1 MVMDTMVIAAR
12 LKLIVLMTVSA
23 ENVMAQLILT
33 SPPPPKL
40 LPRRPQPR
48 ALLQALLPAFLVLEE
63 RREVMERTD
72 TVVPP
77 AMTVLKP
84 AERVAAVFKRI

>member
-1 MVMDTMVIAAR
+1 MVIAAR

-33 SPPPPKL
+33 SPPPPRL
-40 LPRRPQPR
+40 LQRRPQPR
-48 ALLQALLPAFLVLEE
+48 VLLQVLLPAFLALEE
-63 RREVMERTD
+63 RREAMERTD
-72 TVVPP
+72 TVAPLV
-77 AMTVLKP
+77 MIVSKL